1 MILGSV
7 LTVEQWD
14 AMQTKEELYA
24 RFEGNPSKYPD
35 PVMGLYFTD
44 GEAKAVVE
52 VLKKAAETV
61 RPVMLDV
68 ASHFTDVL
76 EPRKAEAGNII
87 GDLNLDEVESMATL
101 AYIIYDALDSANE
114 SSFINRIKNGNGV
127 EAARAE
133 ARAYARFTA
142 FKEVDNAR
150 MAEFRRTP
158 EFRMQEA
165 EMKLGLRD
173 HIELPEE

>member
-87 GDLNLDEVESMATL
+87 SS
-101 AYIIYDALDSANE
+101 DSARTFASKSRRRFALFIF
-114 SSFINRIKNGNGV
+114 SSILLTFLQPFL
-127 EAARAE
+127 A
-133 ARAYARFTA
+133 
-142 FKEVDNAR
+142 
-150 MAEFRRTP
+150 
-158 EFRMQEA
+158 
-165 EMKLGLRD
+165 
-173 HIELPEE
+173 